1 MVGLE
6 RGALP
11 LFVLQFGSDYL
22 TLKRLLLFCF
32 ACLFVVVV
40 LLLLFC
46 CCCFGSGG
54 VLFLLSDFRLHFS
67 LFWVCSLVKSVA
79 TFNII
84 L

>member
-40 LLLLFC
+40 LLLLFWEWW
-46 CCCFGSGG
+46 G
-54 VLFLLSDFRLHFS
+54 VIFI
-67 LFWVCSLVKSVA
+67 V
-79 TFNII
+79 
-84 L
+84 